1 MMRCG
6 CYCSFSDHE
15 ISNLIIEVT
24 ANATVEEPVKLEEEE
39 VSRKKR
45 EVTEEAEDDEEAE
58 IADTEEKC
66 RVDMWRCL
74 SRVIEGGLHYIDNP
88 DGLYG

>member
-1 MMRCG
+1 MKL
-6 CYCSFSDHE
+6 DD
-15 ISNLIIEVT
+15 
-24 ANATVEEPVKLEEEE
+24 EET

-45 EVTEEAEDDEEAE
+45 EVAEDAEDAEDEMLQS
-58 IADTEEKC
+58 EEKC

-74 SRVIEGGLHYIDNP
+74 SKVVEGGLHYIDNP

>member
-1 MMRCG
+1 M
-6 CYCSFSDHE
+6 
-15 ISNLIIEVT
+15 
-24 ANATVEEPVKLEEEE
+24 KLDNDET

-45 EVTEEAEDDEEAE
+45 EVKEDAEDVKDELME
-58 IADTEEKC
+58 TEEKC

-74 SRVIEGGLHYIDNP
+74 SKVVEGGLHYIDNP

>member
-1 MMRCG
+1 MKL
-6 CYCSFSDHE
+6 DD
-15 ISNLIIEVT
+15 
-24 ANATVEEPVKLEEEE
+24 EET

-45 EVTEEAEDDEEAE
+45 EVAEDAEDGEDELLQP
-58 IADTEEKC
+58 EEKC

-74 SRVIEGGLHYIDNP
+74 SKVVEGGLHYIDNP

>member
-1 MMRCG
+1 MLKEHSAIFINLG
-6 CYCSFSDHE
+6 VSANTT
-15 ISNLIIEVT
+15 IS
-24 ANATVEEPVKLEEEE
+24 EPVKLDE
-39 VSRKKR
+39 SRKKR
-45 EVTEEAEDDEEAE
+45 EAPEEETEDVDENM
-58 IADTEEKC
+58 DVEEKC

>member
-1 MMRCG
+1 MK
-6 CYCSFSDHE
+6 
-15 ISNLIIEVT
+15 IENDET
-24 ANATVEEPVKLEEEE
+24 

-45 EVTEEAEDDEEAE
+45 EVKEEAKDVKDELME
-58 IADTEEKC
+58 TEEKC

-74 SRVIEGGLHYIDNP
+74 SKVVEGGLHYIDNP

>member
-1 MMRCG
+1 MKL
-6 CYCSFSDHE
+6 DD
-15 ISNLIIEVT
+15 
-24 ANATVEEPVKLEEEE
+24 EET

-45 EVTEEAEDDEEAE
+45 EVAEDAEDAEDELLQS
-58 IADTEEKC
+58 EEKC

-74 SRVIEGGLHYIDNP
+74 SEVVEGGLHYIDNP

>member
-1 MMRCG
+1 MAATAPSVIMKYRI
-6 CYCSFSDHE
+6 SF
-15 ISNLIIEVT
+15 IEVT
-24 ANATVEEPVKLEEEE
+24 ANATVEEAVKLEEEE

>member
-1 MMRCG
+1 M
-6 CYCSFSDHE
+6 S
-15 ISNLIIEVT
+15 
-24 ANATVEEPVKLEEEE
+24 ANTTLEDPVKLEKDEE
-39 VSRKKR
+39 SRKKR
-45 EVTEEAEDDEEAE
+45 EVIDDKNDEDDMV
-58 IADTEEKC
+58 DSEEKC

>member
-1 MMRCG
+1 MKL
-6 CYCSFSDHE
+6 DD
-15 ISNLIIEVT
+15 
-24 ANATVEEPVKLEEEE
+24 EET

-45 EVTEEAEDDEEAE
+45 EVAEDAEDAEDELLQS
-58 IADTEEKC
+58 EEKC

-74 SRVIEGGLHYIDNP
+74 SKVVEGGLHYIDNP

>member
-1 MMRCG
+1 MKL
-6 CYCSFSDHE
+6 D
-15 ISNLIIEVT
+15 N
-24 ANATVEEPVKLEEEE
+24 EET

-45 EVTEEAEDDEEAE
+45 EVPEDAEDADAE
-58 IADTEEKC
+58 LLETEEKC

-74 SRVIEGGLHYIDNP
+74 SKVVEGGLHYIDNP

>member
-1 MMRCG
+1 MKL
-6 CYCSFSDHE
+6 DD
-15 ISNLIIEVT
+15 
-24 ANATVEEPVKLEEEE
+24 EET

-45 EVTEEAEDDEEAE
+45 EVAEDAEDGEDELLQS
-58 IADTEEKC
+58 EEKC

-74 SRVIEGGLHYIDNP
+74 SKVVEGGLHYIDNP

>member
-1 MMRCG
+1 MLKAQSAIYINLG
-6 CYCSFSDHE
+6 VSANTT
-15 ISNLIIEVT
+15 IS
-24 ANATVEEPVKLEEEE
+24 EPVKLDE
-39 VSRKKR
+39 SRKKR
-45 EVTEEAEDDEEAE
+45 EATEEETEDVVDENM
-58 IADTEEKC
+58 DVEEKC